1 MQATTDYTALLHHLE
16 AQRDELDA
24 AIRTIRKVTG
34 HGIPAGGPAP
44 QKKEVVIEFRSGKPS
59 GDPVE
64 PKIKPGMFT
73 GMQVWKAALKYLQ
86 MTKKP
91 LNTRVIAEALVQG
104 GLGTTAKKFDAN
116 LHQALAVKPEVFR
129 KVDIGIWGLTEWPH

>member
-1 MQATTDYTALLHHLE
+1 MQGTTDYTMLLQHLE

-24 AIRTIRKVTG
+24 AIRTIRKVTAQG
-34 HGIPAGGPAP
+34 NPALTHSA
-44 QKKEVVIEFRSGKPS
+44 QKKEVVIEFRSPRPVA
-59 GDPVE
+59 DPIEV
-64 PKIKPGMFT
+64 KVKPGAFT

-86 MTKKP
+86 MAKKP
-91 LNTRVIAEALVQG
+91 QHTRAIAEALVQG

-129 KVDIGIWGLTEWPH
+129 KVDIGIWGLTDWP

>member
-1 MQATTDYTALLHHLE
+1 MQATTDYTTLLQHLE
-16 AQRDELDA
+16 TQRDELDA
-24 AIRTIRKVTG
+24 AIRAIRKVTSL
-34 HGIPAGGPAP
+34 GILASGPAP

-59 GDPVE
+59 GDQLE

-86 MTKKP
+86 VVKKP
-91 LNTRVIAEALVQG
+91 QNTIVIAEALKQG

-129 KVDIGIWGLTEWPH
+129 KVDIGIWGLVEWPQ